1 MYCTVNIG
9 TFYEVAYQ
17 IFPIQFSK
25 LSGVVATR
33 LVLLTYC
40 SLPPMFVPCALCWWP
55 VYKNLNPKLYTAVI
69 AWKFI
74 SIKPVCDMDQ
84 VGLVVVGDW
93 TYQYHQKFSKQIG
106 AGLSRTGTSSLK
118 VALKQLLGRRLDIP
132 DICHFFYTS
141 KIFGE

>member
-1 MYCTVNIG
+1 MYCTHNIG
-9 TFYEVAYQ
+9 TLYEVAYQ
-17 IFPIQFSK
+17 IFPILFLK
-25 LSGVVATR
+25 LSVVVTTR
-33 LVLLTYC
+33 LVLLTHY
-40 SLPPMFVPCALCWWP
+40 SLPLMFVLCALCWWP
-55 VYKNLNPKLYTAVI
+55 VSKRLSSKLYSAVI

-74 SIKPVCDMDQ
+74 SIKPV
-84 VGLVVVGDW
+84 VIW
-93 TYQYHQKFSKQIG
+93 TKLAWWWWVIKYKYHKKFSKQIG